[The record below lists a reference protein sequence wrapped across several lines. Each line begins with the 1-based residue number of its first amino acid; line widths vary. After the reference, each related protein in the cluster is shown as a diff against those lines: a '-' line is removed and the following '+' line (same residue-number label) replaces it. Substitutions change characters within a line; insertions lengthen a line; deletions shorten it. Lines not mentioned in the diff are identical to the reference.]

1 MYIVSISVNSRNLVV
16 PEIQNVLTKY
26 GEKISTR
33 LGMHDS
39 TKENRGVIIVSYI
52 DEDIDQFVEELNGI
66 PDTRCKL
73 YGNIKKESTLSLS
86 VLC

>member
-33 LGMHDS
+33 LGIHDS
-39 TKENRGVIIVSYI
+39 TRENRGIIIVSYVE
-52 DEDIDQFVEELNGI
+52 EDVEQFVEELNGI
-66 PDTRCKL
+66 PDTRCEL
-73 YGNIKKESTLSLS
+73 YGGIKRERLI
-86 VLC
+86 